1 MIPKCGWS
9 LCKFAAVYT
18 RFAALETVLHTTRLP
33 VLVYTFDVDQGVL
46 DGVQGFIVLACIHTF
61 VDAKIQAFE
70 TGRIVVTAGNG
81 GYGAAG
87 LRITDVTHQAGVAI
101 DIRVAV
107 PLA

>member
-1 MIPKCGWS
+1 MS
-9 LCKFAAVYT
+9 
-18 RFAALETVLHTTRLP
+18 LETVLHTTRFP
-33 VLVYTFDVDQGVL
+33 VLVHPFSVDQAGL
-46 DGVQGFIVLACIHTF
+46 DGDQGFIVLAGIHTF
-61 VDAKIQAFE
+61 VDAKIQACE